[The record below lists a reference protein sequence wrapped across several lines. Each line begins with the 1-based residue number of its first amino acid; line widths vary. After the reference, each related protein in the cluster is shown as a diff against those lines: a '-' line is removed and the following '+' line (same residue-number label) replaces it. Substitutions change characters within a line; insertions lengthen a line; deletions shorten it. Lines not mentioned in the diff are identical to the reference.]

1 MDWIRLVQ
9 CLTAVKAVMI
19 THGPYVAGN
28 SERQAAPEKGVRT
41 MEIHF
46 LVQRYWFIAGTQKSW
61 ASKFCKVEPNIC
73 GL

>member
-28 SERQAAPEKGVRT
+28 SERQAAPERGVRT

-46 LVQRYWFIAGTQKSW
+46 FGSTILVYCRNAEILG
-61 ASKFCKVEPNIC
+61 V
-73 GL
+73 